1 MYHYWIDRIKF
12 GDSMGLFHPAL
23 QAKVSAPGLTL
34 IWISHN
40 VCALVQ
46 VSALDLNEDRDL
58 ISALEHL
65 NQAGPKKQAVACM
78 KEALQK
84 FKDHLDACQQLSQN
98 HIEVLSELLFIPDS
112 IHLHQLYI
120 SFMSALPAEVR
131 LSVEKGLSARISPES
146 ESEYP
151 QMLTAV
157 QSLLKAS
164 VFSDM
169 MRNIALDIMH
179 VITAVLESIHECKG
193 RRDIEQ
199 AQKSCTVAATIGY
212 TIVTT
217 YRGTICQLK
226 GSEECLQSCCHV
238 AGAVLKVRI
247 RVMLLCCNR
256 KILCHG
262 FNYC

>member
-1 MYHYWIDRIKF
+1 
-12 GDSMGLFHPAL
+12 MGPFHPAL

-65 NQAGPKKQAVACM
+65 NQAGSKKQAVACM

-120 SFMSALPAEVR
+120 SFISALPAEVR
-131 LSVEKGLSARISPES
+131 QSVEKGLSARISPES

-164 VFSDM
+164 IFSDM
-169 MRNIALDIMH
+169 MLNIALDIMH

-199 AQKSCTVAATIGY
+199 AQKSCKVAATIGY

-238 AGAVLKVRI
+238 SGAVMKVRL
-247 RVMLLCCNR
+247 RVMLLCCNS

-262 FNYC
+262 FIYH